1 MSDEKIV
8 PIQFQKSMVNE
19 IEDYINSGLYSSKAE
34 FVREAVRM
42 RIIELRKDLFSHK
55 VKEIRELSKSRGAN
69 IKTHFLSKDKKEEI
83 AESFRKKLSA

>member
-1 MSDEKIV
+1 MSNEKIV

-55 VKEIRELSKSRGAN
+55 VKELKELSKSRGAEV
-69 IKTHFLSKDKKEEI
+69 KSFASKEDKELI
-83 AESFRKKLSA
+83 AQSFRKKLSA